1 MKKVLLF
8 AVTAILFL
16 SGTALADSVA
26 GKFGITA
33 RTGLN
38 YSVDSQFTDYGRALI
53 LDEGGVAVAKDIETE
68 IGWTGGGGF
77 LYGINDHLAV
87 TMDIIYFQTKAE
99 ASEDGGPGKADF
111 GTVRTVDFSVGAQWR
126 FTPQSRFVPYV
137 GAGVDVLWNH
147 IDLDD
152 DFKYLTEMPPS
163 AKLETD
169 IAFGVHLN
177 AGADFFITPNV
188 ALNAEIRGLLSTESD
203 VDLKI
208 YGSTWEVAQYNP
220 SNISGFIGV
229 RFFFP

>member
-1 MKKVLLF
+1 M
-8 AVTAILFL
+8 
-16 SGTALADSVA
+16 
-26 GKFGITA
+26 
-33 RTGLN
+33 
-38 YSVDSQFTDYGRALI
+38 
-53 LDEGGVAVAKDIETE
+53 
-68 IGWTGGGGF
+68 
-77 LYGINDHLAV
+77 YGINDHLAV

-99 ASEDGGPGKADF
+99 ASEYGGPGKADL

-126 FTPQSRFVPYV
+126 FTPQSRFVPYL
-137 GAGVDVLWNH
+137 GAGFDVMWNH

-152 DFKYLTEMPPS
+152 DFKYLTAMPPS

-177 AGADFFITPNV
+177 AGADYFIAPNV
-188 ALNAEIRGLLSTESD
+188 ALNAEIRGLLSTKSD

-208 YGSTWEVAQYNP
+208 YGNTWEVAQYNP